1 MNNRH
6 IITKQGEIPALFKN
20 SKIISI
26 DSETFSLDYFSKCF
40 AIQLHDGKNSA
51 YINLNL
57 NGPIP
62 ENIPGIFLEIS
73 QLIQNSELLIFTN
86 AKFDLHKLRHTGID
100 FDITGKRIWDT
111 MVFERMI
118 DNDSFAV
125 GMDASL
131 KKRGRSKDKSVEE
144 YIKNHK
150 LIERVTHPVSGEIE
164 RNKRYDL
171 VPFDVMYEYG
181 CSDVENTFWIYE
193 QQLKEL
199 KEFGI
204 PDSLIENELSLIS
217 VVYKMEMRG
226 FKVDLDKT
234 KRAMNYEQNQIN
246 YLTQEIS
253 SQLGREYEGGPI
265 FLEEALKD
273 LGLAVKYSDNGKA
286 KSDEE
291 TLSKLEHPLINM
303 ILKLKK
309 HEKNISTFYSS
320 FLYYGSEDGTIH
332 ADYNLA
338 STRTGRFSCSRPN
351 IQQTSKEEEE
361 GLEFSARGCLVPRE
375 GFVLV
380 SLDYQ
385 AMEYRV
391 MVDLAGETALL
402 KPMINGMDI
411 HQITADLIS
420 VSRTTAKTVNF
431 LTIFGGGAQV
441 LADTIKVSLATAQEI
456 KWKYFQNLPRIK
468 EFLYAVMNKAKNNG
482 FVTNKFGRKYRLKD
496 PKFAYK
502 MTNYIIQGGCSDVV
516 KFAMVRADELFK
528 GKKSGMV
535 AQIHDEKILEIH
547 KTELDLVWKVK
558 DIMENVYQ
566 PYDGLY
572 LKCGVGL
579 HKESWAPSNEIE
591 IKTEGELYDNV

>member
-1 MNNRH
+1 MRH
-6 IITKQGEIPALFKN
+6 IITKQGEIPALFKD
-20 SKIISI
+20 SKIIAI
-26 DSETFSLDYFSKCF
+26 DTETFGLAYHDKCF

-51 YINLNL
+51 YVNLNP
-57 NGPIP
+57 NGPLP
-62 ENIPGIFLEIS
+62 DNCLFQEIS
-73 QLIQNSELLIFTN
+73 NIINNSELLIFTN
-86 AKFDLHKLRHTGID
+86 AKFDLHKLRNTGID
-100 FDITGKRIWDT
+100 FDVTGKRIWDT

-131 KKRGRSKDKSVEE
+131 KKRGRTKDKSVEE

-150 LIERVTHPVSGEIE
+150 LIERVAHPISGEIE
-164 RNKRYDL
+164 RNKRFDL

-193 QQLKEL
+193 EQLKEL
-199 KEFGI
+199 KTFGI
-204 PDSLIENELSLIS
+204 PESLIENELLLQSI
-217 VVYKMEMRG
+217 VYKMEMRG
-226 FKVDLDKT
+226 FKLDIDKT

-253 SQLGREYEGGPI
+253 SQLGRDYTGGPI

-273 LGLAVKYSDNGKA
+273 LGLNVKYSDNGKA

-291 TLSKLEHPLINM
+291 TLSKLKHPAIDM

-320 FLYYGSEDGTIH
+320 FLYYGSTDGAIH

-361 GLEFSARGCLVPRE
+361 GLEFSARGCLVPRD

-391 MVDLAGETALL
+391 MVDLAGETGLL
-402 KPMINGMDI
+402 KQMINGVDI
-411 HQITADLIS
+411 HTVTAELVK

-431 LTIFGGGAQV
+431 LTIYGGGAQV
-441 LADTIKVSLATAQEI
+441 LADTIKVSLSEAQEI
-456 KWKYFQNLPRIK
+456 KRKYFEKLPKIK
-468 EFLYAVMNKAKNNG
+468 KLLNDIMNAGKNRGWVKNR
-482 FVTNKFGRKYRLKD
+482 FGRKYRCKD
-496 PKFAYK
+496 PNFAYK
-502 MTNYIIQGGCSDVV
+502 LPNYAIQGGCSDVV
-516 KFAMVRADELFK
+516 KFAMVKMDPLFT
-528 GKKSGMV
+528 GKKSGIV
-535 AQIHDEKILEIH
+535 AQVHDELIIEVH
-547 KTELDLVWKVK
+547 KSELDIVWKVK
-558 DIMENVYQ
+558 DIMESIYE

-591 IKTEGELYDNV
+591 IKTEEELWKMI